1 MMAGS
6 MDIISVASRSL
17 GFMKRNGI
25 RAGINEISES
35 FSIRKL
41 RGSDYVLPS
50 EHDTEGLKKL
60 AGELSIRPLISVV
73 VPAYNT
79 DPRGFEGMVDSVLNQ
94 AYDNLELIIADA
106 SDDKE
111 ILKKICDQKSDS
123 RIKYL
128 LLSGNKGIS
137 ENTNNALDVI
147 KGDYVALLDHD
158 DILTPDAFLRVI
170 ENIISFKKRCKK
182 EPDVIYSDEDKT
194 GWDGKSFTERNSKPD
209 FDPELLLN
217 NNYICHLTVMK
228 AELMKKLRFR
238 PEYDGAQDFDL
249 LLRAVRDGASFS
261 HVPQILYHWRT
272 SPGSSAA
279 DTGAKLYAYEAGVN
293 ALKDHASAL
302 GIKADVYNLRNVG
315 YYEFRYQGD
324 IFDSRKDLGAVGG
337 RIVSEPHRGKITGG
351 IMDADGHV
359 LYEGLP
365 VGYTGYFHRAV
376 CQQSAQALD
385 IRCIRL
391 NPELWDEFYKIT
403 GVKYSE
409 HRTPGI
415 VSMRPHENG
424 RPPQDGEKIF
434 DAQTLPENA
443 DVIELSLKL
452 SRRIKELGYGMLYYP
467 SWQVRAH
474 E

>member
-1 MMAGS
+1 
-6 MDIISVASRSL
+6 MDIVSVASRSL

-50 EHDTEGLKKL
+50 EHDIEVFKKL
-60 AGELSIRPLISVV
+60 AANLSIRPLISVV

-79 DPRGFEGMVDSVLNQ
+79 DPFGFEGMLDSVLTQ
-94 AYDNLELIIADA
+94 AYDNLEIIIADA
-106 SDDKE
+106 SDDKAV
-111 ILKKICDQKSDS
+111 LRAICDSKSDS
-123 RIKYL
+123 RIKYHE
-128 LLSGNKGIS
+128 LSDNKGIS
-137 ENTNNALDVI
+137 DNTNAALDDAE
-147 KGDYVALLDHD
+147 GDYIALLDHD
-158 DILTPDAFLRVI
+158 DLLTPDAFLRII

-217 NNYICHLTVMK
+217 NNYICHLCVMK
-228 AELMKKLRFR
+228 AGLLKKLRFR
-238 PEYDGAQDFDL
+238 SEYDGAQDFDL
-249 LLRAVRDGASFS
+249 ILRAVREGATFS

-272 SPGSSAA
+272 SPGSSASN
-279 DTGAKLYAYEAGVN
+279 TEAKLYAYEAGVK
-293 ALKDHASAL
+293 ALTDHAGAL
-302 GIKADVYNLRNVG
+302 GLKADVYNLRNVG
-315 YYEFRYQGD
+315 YYEFRYTGD
-324 IFDSRKDLGAVGG
+324 IFEQRKDLGAVGG

-351 IMDADGHV
+351 IMDADGKV

-376 CQQSAQALD
+376 CQQSAPALD
-385 IRCIRL
+385 IRCIKL
-391 NPELWDEFYKIT
+391 NPELEEEFYKIT

-409 HRTPGI
+409 HRTPGM

-424 RPPQDGEKIF
+424 RPPQEGEKIF

-443 DVIELSLKL
+443 DIKKMSLEL
-452 SRRIKELGYGMLYYP
+452 SRRIRELGYGMLYYP
-467 SWQVRAH
+467 SWQVRSY

>member
-50 EHDTEGLKKL
+50 EHDTEVFKKL
-60 AGELSIRPLISVV
+60 ASELSIRPLISVV

-79 DPRGFEGMVDSVLNQ
+79 DPWGFEGMVDSVLNQ

-128 LLSGNKGIS
+128 PLSGNKGIS
-137 ENTNNALDVI
+137 ENTNNALDII

-228 AELMKKLRFR
+228 AELIKKLRFR

-376 CQQSAQALD
+376 CQQSAPALD

>member
-1 MMAGS
+1 
-6 MDIISVASRSL
+6 MDITSVVKRSL

-41 RGSDYVLPS
+41 RGSDYVLP
-50 EHDTEGLKKL
+50 TERDIEVFKKL
-60 AGELSIRPLISVV
+60 ARDLSIRPKISAV

-79 DPRGFEGMVDSVLNQ
+79 DPFGFEGMLDSVLSQ

-106 SDDKE
+106 SDDKAV
-111 ILKKICDQKSDS
+111 LKAICDSKKDN

-128 LLSGNKGIS
+128 MLSENKGIS
-137 ENTNNALDVI
+137 ANTNEAL
-147 KGDYVALLDHD
+147 KEATGDYIALLDHD
-158 DILTPDAFLRVI
+158 DLLTPDAFLRII
-170 ENIISFKKRCKK
+170 ENIISYKKRCSK

-228 AELMKKLRFR
+228 ADLLKKLAFR
-238 PEYDGAQDFDL
+238 PELDGAQDYDL
-249 LLRAVRDGASFS
+249 LLRAVREGATFS
-261 HVPQILYHWRT
+261 HVPQVLYHWRT
-272 SPGSSAA
+272 SPGSAA
-279 DTGAKLYAYEAGVN
+279 SNTEAKLYAYEAGVK
-293 ALKDHASAL
+293 ALTDHAKAL
-302 GIKADVYNLRNVG
+302 GYKADVYNLRNVG
-315 YYEFRYQGD
+315 YYEFRYNGD
-324 IFDSRKDLGAVGG
+324 IFESRKDLGAVGG

-351 IMDADGHV
+351 ITDADGKV
-359 LYEGLP
+359 LYEELP

-391 NPELWDEFYKIT
+391 NPALWDEFYKIT

-409 HRTPGI
+409 HRTPGT
-415 VSMRPHENG
+415 VSLRPHENS

-434 DAQTLPENA
+434 DFQTLPEDA
-443 DVIELSLKL
+443 DIKKMSLELSE
-452 SRRIKELGYGMLYYP
+452 RIRELGYGLLYYP

>member
-1 MMAGS
+1 
-6 MDIISVASRSL
+6 
-17 GFMKRNGI
+17 MKRNGI

-50 EHDTEGLKKL
+50 EHDIEVFKKL
-60 AGELSIRPLISVV
+60 AGELTIRPLISVV

-79 DPRGFEGMVDSVLNQ
+79 DPWGFEGMLDSVLTQ
-94 AYDNLELIIADA
+94 AYDNIELVIADA

-111 ILKKICDQKSDS
+111 ILKRICENKEDD

-128 LLSGNKGIS
+128 SLAENKGIS
-137 ENTNNALDVI
+137 DNTNEALDQTT
-147 KGDYVALLDHD
+147 GDYIALLDHD
-158 DILTPDAFLRVI
+158 DLLTPDAFLRII
-170 ENIISFKKRCKK
+170 ENIVSFKKRCGK

-194 GWDGKSFTERNSKPD
+194 GWDGKTFTERNSKPD

-228 AELMKKLRFR
+228 SELLKKLRFR
-238 PEYDGAQDFDL
+238 AEYDGAQDFDL
-249 LLRAVRDGASFS
+249 LLRAVREGATFS

-272 SPGSSAA
+272 SPGSSAT
-279 DTGAKLYAYEAGVN
+279 DTSAKLYAYEAGVK
-293 ALKDHASAL
+293 ALTDHAGAL
-302 GIKADVYNLRNVG
+302 GLDVDVYNLRNVG
-315 YYEFRYQGD
+315 YYEFRYRGD
-324 IFDSRKDLGAVGG
+324 IFAQRKDLGAVGG

-351 IMDADGHV
+351 IMDADGNI

-376 CQQSAQALD
+376 CQQSAPALD

-403 GVKYSE
+403 GVRYSE
-409 HRTPGI
+409 HRTPGM
-415 VSMRPHENG
+415 VSMRPHENT
-424 RPPQDGEKIF
+424 RPPQEGEKIF
-434 DAQTLPENA
+434 DAKTLPE
-443 DVIELSLKL
+443 DTDIIKISLEL
-452 SRRIKELGYGMLYYP
+452 SRRIRELGYGMLYYP

>member
-1 MMAGS
+1 
-6 MDIISVASRSL
+6 MDIVSVASRSL
-17 GFMKRNGI
+17 GFMKRNGF

-41 RGSDYVLPS
+41 RGSDYVMP
-50 EHDTEGLKKL
+50 TERDLEVFKKL
-60 AGELSIRPLISVV
+60 AEDLSYRPLISIV

-79 DPRGFEGMVDSVLNQ
+79 DPFGFEGMVDSVLTQ
-94 AYDNLELIIADA
+94 GYDNLELIIADA
-106 SDDKE
+106 SDDKAV
-111 ILKKICDQKSDS
+111 LRAICDSKNDS

-128 LLSGNKGIS
+128 ELSENKGIS
-137 ENTNNALDVI
+137 ENTNAALEEV

-158 DILTPDAFLRVI
+158 DLLTPDAFLRII
-170 ENIISFKKRCKK
+170 ENIISYKKKNSK

-228 AELMKKLRFR
+228 ADLIKKLRFK
-238 PEYDGAQDFDL
+238 PELDGAQDFDL
-249 LLRAVRDGASFS
+249 LLSAVREGATFS

-272 SPGSSAA
+272 SPGSTASN
-279 DTGAKLYAYEAGVN
+279 TEAKLYAYEAGVK
-293 ALKDHASAL
+293 ALTEHAEAL
-302 GIKADVYNLRNVG
+302 GLKADIYNLRNVG
-315 YYEFRYQGD
+315 YYEFRYTGD
-324 IFDSRKDLGAVGG
+324 IFDQRKDLGAVGG
-337 RIVSEPHRGKITGG
+337 RVVSEPHRGKITGG
-351 IMDADGHV
+351 IMDAEGNV

-409 HRTPGI
+409 HRTPGT

-424 RPPQDGEKIF
+424 RPPQEGEKIF
-434 DAQTLPENA
+434 DFQSLPEGA
-443 DVIELSLKL
+443 DIKKLSLELSK
-452 SRRIKELGYGMLYYP
+452 RIRELGYGMLYYP
-467 SWQVRAH
+467 SWQVKAH

>member
-1 MMAGS
+1 

-50 EHDTEGLKKL
+50 EHDIEVFKKL
-60 AGELSIRPLISVV
+60 AGELTIRPLISVV

-79 DPRGFEGMVDSVLNQ
+79 DPWGFEGMLDSVLTQ
-94 AYDNLELIIADA
+94 AYDNIELVIADA

-111 ILKKICDQKSDS
+111 ILKRICENKEDD

-128 LLSGNKGIS
+128 SLAENKGIS
-137 ENTNNALDVI
+137 DNTNEALDQTT
-147 KGDYVALLDHD
+147 GDYIALLDHD
-158 DILTPDAFLRVI
+158 DLLTPDAFLRII
-170 ENIISFKKRCKK
+170 ENIISFKKRCGK
-182 EPDVIYSDEDKT
+182 EPGVIYSDEDKT
-194 GWDGKSFTERNSKPD
+194 GWDGKTFTERNSKPD

-228 AELMKKLRFR
+228 SELLKRLRFR
-238 PEYDGAQDFDL
+238 AEYDGAQDFDL
-249 LLRAVRDGASFS
+249 LLRAVREGATFS

-272 SPGSSAA
+272 SPGSSAT
-279 DTGAKLYAYEAGVN
+279 DTSAKLYAYEAGVK
-293 ALKDHASAL
+293 ALTDHAGAL
-302 GIKADVYNLRNVG
+302 GLDADVYNLRNVG
-315 YYEFRYQGD
+315 YYEFRYRGD
-324 IFDSRKDLGAVGG
+324 IFAQRKDLGAVGG

-351 IMDADGHV
+351 IMDADGNI

-376 CQQSAQALD
+376 CQQSAPALD

-403 GVKYSE
+403 GVRYSE
-409 HRTPGI
+409 HRTPGM
-415 VSMRPHENG
+415 VSMRPHENT
-424 RPPQDGEKIF
+424 RPPQEGEKIF
-434 DAQTLPENA
+434 DAKTLPEEA
-443 DVIELSLKL
+443 DIIKMSLEL
-452 SRRIKELGYGMLYYP
+452 SRRIRELGYGMLYYP

>member
-1 MMAGS
+1 
-6 MDIISVASRSL
+6 MDITSVVKRSL

-41 RGSDYVLPS
+41 RGSDYVLP
-50 EHDTEGLKKL
+50 TERDIEVFKKL
-60 AGELSIRPLISVV
+60 AGDLSIRPKISVV

-79 DPRGFEGMVDSVLNQ
+79 DPFGFEGMMDSVLTQ
-94 AYDNLELIIADA
+94 GYDNLELIVADA

-111 ILKKICDQKSDS
+111 ILKKICDSKGDN

-128 LLSGNKGIS
+128 SLPENKGIS
-137 ENTNNALDVI
+137 ENTNSAL
-147 KGDYVALLDHD
+147 KEASGDYIALLDHD
-158 DILTPDAFLRVI
+158 DLLTPDAFLRIV
-170 ENIISFKKRCKK
+170 ENIISYKKRCAK

-194 GWDGKSFTERNSKPD
+194 GWDGKTFTERNSKPD

-228 AELMKKLRFR
+228 ADLLKKLAFR
-238 PEYDGAQDFDL
+238 PELDGAQDYDL
-249 LLRAVRDGASFS
+249 LLRAVREGAAFS

-272 SPGSSAA
+272 SPGSAA
-279 DTGAKLYAYEAGVN
+279 SNTEAKLYAYEAGGK
-293 ALKDHASAL
+293 ALTDHAKAL
-302 GIKADVYNLRNVG
+302 GYKADVYNLRNVG
-315 YYEFRYQGD
+315 YYEFRYNGD
-324 IFDSRKDLGAVGG
+324 IFESRKDLGAVGG

-351 IMDADGHV
+351 IMDADGKV

-391 NPELWDEFYKIT
+391 NPALWDEFYKIT

-409 HRTPGI
+409 HRTPGT
-415 VSMRPHENG
+415 VSLRPHENS
-424 RPPQDGEKIF
+424 RPPQEGEKIF
-434 DAQTLPENA
+434 DFQTLPEDA
-443 DVIELSLKL
+443 DIKKMSLELSE
-452 SRRIKELGYGMLYYP
+452 RIRELGYGLLYYP

>member
-1 MMAGS
+1 
-6 MDIISVASRSL
+6 MDITSVVKRSL

-41 RGSDYVLPS
+41 RGSDYVLP
-50 EHDTEGLKKL
+50 TERDIEVFKKL
-60 AGELSIRPLISVV
+60 AGDLSIRPKISLV

-79 DPRGFEGMVDSVLNQ
+79 DPFGFEGMVDSVLTQ
-94 AYDNLELIIADA
+94 GYDNLELIVADA

-111 ILKKICDQKSDS
+111 ILKKICDLKGDN

-128 LLSGNKGIS
+128 SLSENKGIS
-137 ENTNNALDVI
+137 ENTNSAL
-147 KGDYVALLDHD
+147 KEASGDYIALLDHD
-158 DILTPDAFLRVI
+158 DLLTPDAFLRIV
-170 ENIISFKKRCKK
+170 ENIISYKKRCTK

-228 AELMKKLRFR
+228 AELLKKLAFR
-238 PEYDGAQDFDL
+238 PELDGAQDFDL
-249 LLRAVRDGASFS
+249 LLRAVREGASFS

-272 SPGSSAA
+272 SPGSAA
-279 DTGAKLYAYEAGVN
+279 SNTEAKLYAYEAGVK
-293 ALKDHASAL
+293 ALTDHAKAL
-302 GIKADVYNLRNVG
+302 GYKADVYNLRNVG
-315 YYEFRYQGD
+315 YYEFRYNGD
-324 IFDSRKDLGAVGG
+324 IFESRKDLGAVGG

-351 IMDADGHV
+351 IMDADGKV

-391 NPELWDEFYKIT
+391 NPALWDEFYKIT

-409 HRTPGI
+409 HRTPGT
-415 VSMRPHENG
+415 VSLRPHENS
-424 RPPQDGEKIF
+424 RPPQEGEKIF
-434 DAQTLPENA
+434 DFQTLPEDA
-443 DVIELSLKL
+443 DIKKMSLELSE
-452 SRRIKELGYGMLYYP
+452 RIRELGYGLLYYP

>member
-1 MMAGS
+1 
-6 MDIISVASRSL
+6 
-17 GFMKRNGI
+17 MKRNGI

-50 EHDTEGLKKL
+50 EHDIEVFKKL
-60 AGELSIRPLISVV
+60 AAGLTIRPLISVV

-79 DPRGFEGMVDSVLNQ
+79 DPWGFEGMLDSVLTQ
-94 AYDNLELIIADA
+94 AYDNIELIIADA
-106 SDDKE
+106 SDDKS
-111 ILKKICDQKSDS
+111 ILKAVCDSKSDS

-128 LLSGNKGIS
+128 TLSENKGIS
-137 ENTNNALDVI
+137 DNTNAALDEAT
-147 KGDYVALLDHD
+147 GDYIALLDHD
-158 DILTPDAFLRVI
+158 DLLTPDAFLRII

-194 GWDGKSFTERNSKPD
+194 GWDGVSFTERNSKPD

-228 AELMKKLRFR
+228 AELLKKLRFR
-238 PEYDGAQDFDL
+238 AEYDGAQDFDL
-249 LLRAVRDGASFS
+249 LLRAVREGATFS

-272 SPGSSAA
+272 SPGSSASN
-279 DTGAKLYAYEAGVN
+279 TEAKLYAYEAGVN
-293 ALKDHASAL
+293 ALTDHAKSL
-302 GIKADVYNLRNVG
+302 GLDADVYNLRNVG
-315 YYEFRYQGD
+315 YYEFRYRGD
-324 IFDSRKDLGAVGG
+324 IFGQRKDLGAVGG

-351 IMDADGHV
+351 IMDTDGKV

-376 CQQSAQALD
+376 CQQSAPALD

-409 HRTPGI
+409 HRTPGM

-424 RPPQDGEKIF
+424 RPPQEGEKIF
-434 DAQTLPENA
+434 DAQTLPEDA
-443 DVIELSLKL
+443 DIKKMSLDL
-452 SRRIKELGYGMLYYP
+452 SRRIRELGYGMLYYP

>member
-1 MMAGS
+1 
-6 MDIISVASRSL
+6 MDIFSVASRSL

-50 EHDTEGLKKL
+50 EHDLEVFKKL
-60 AGELSIRPLISVV
+60 AANLSIRPLISVV

-79 DPRGFEGMVDSVLNQ
+79 DPWGFEGMLDSVLDQ
-94 AYDNLELIIADA
+94 AYDNIELIIADA

-111 ILKKICDQKSDS
+111 ILKRICENKEDD

-128 LLSGNKGIS
+128 SLSENKGIS
-137 ENTNNALDVI
+137 DNTNAALDLAT
-147 KGDYVALLDHD
+147 GDYIALLDHD
-158 DILTPDAFLRVI
+158 DLLTPDAFLRII

-209 FDPELLLN
+209 FDPNLLLN

-228 AELMKKLRFR
+228 ADLMKKLRFR

-249 LLRAVRDGASFS
+249 LLRAVREGATFS

-272 SPGSSAA
+272 SPGSAA
-279 DTGAKLYAYEAGVN
+279 SNTEAKTYAYEAGVN
-293 ALKDHASAL
+293 ALTDHAKAL
-302 GIKADVYNLRNVG
+302 GLQADVYNLRNVG
-315 YYEFRYQGD
+315 YYEFRYKGD
-324 IFDSRKDLGAVGG
+324 IFDTRKDLGAVGG
-337 RIVSEPHRGKITGG
+337 RIVTEPHRGKITGG
-351 IMDADGHV
+351 IMDADGKV
-359 LYEGLP
+359 IYEGLP

-391 NPELWDEFYKIT
+391 NPALWDEFYKIT
-403 GVKYSE
+403 GVRYSE
-409 HRTPGI
+409 HRTPGM

-434 DAQTLPENA
+434 DAQTLPEDA
-443 DVIELSLKL
+443 DIEKLSLEL
-452 SRRIKELGYGMLYYP
+452 SRRIRELGYGMLYYP
-467 SWQVRAH
+467 CWQVRSH

>member
-50 EHDTEGLKKL
+50 EHDTEVFKKL

-79 DPRGFEGMVDSVLNQ
+79 DPWGFEGMVDSVLNQ

-128 LLSGNKGIS
+128 PLSSNKGIS

-209 FDPELLLN
+209 FDPRLLVN
-217 NNYICHLTVMK
+217 NNYICQVTLLIDV
-228 AELMKKLRFR
+228 LMKKLRFR
-238 PEYDGAQDFDL
+238 PEFDGAQDFDL

-376 CQQSAQALD
+376 CQQSAPALD